1 MDAIFI
7 IEMGIV
13 LIIVVLQ
20 FLIFYRN
27 EKEIRN
33 LTDIFPKVKWL
44 QTFLHVPT
52 ENQRPS
58 GVGKT
63 KINLIEDD
71 TRFSEVFR
79 KIITVTNAYLIKN
92 HGITELDHLKDI
104 SFQEA
109 VSHEKAIESNIT
121 LPLYIGLLCTFVGVI
136 IGLIKIAIVGVNDAA
151 IQSFIGGVLIGM
163 IGSASGL
170 ALTVRSNYLFKNA
183 KRERD
188 VNQYDYLNFLRS
200 EILPAAEK
208 DAEAPLASMR
218 KNLAIFNEGF
228 AQYQQY
234 MNESLGDT
242 LRLFNELKDVYKQV
256 RVIQEGFHGMSDSI
270 RYNDDLLVKQVDYLD
285 GYAKR
290 AEELTKKLNHHFI
303 LADKQLESLVAENIK
318 TLHQSTQSAYVKVDK
333 FMAVHH
339 HGHTNGYTHGNGASI
354 LQDFEIMQKG
364 DHEIQT
370 KLLDKLTLDAVSHDM
385 LNDQVKQ
392 MNVRLA
398 EVVDTQ
404 SGSFM
409 NSKEFKFFVYA
420 GVAAFV
426 VSIVSGILRMFLA
439 QSPLTFSKN
448 LTMKNESG
456 KLFWVSF
463 ADLMTALFI
472 IALALFVLSYKLF
485 KNNESDLLNAKHE
498 LELRHAN
505 LEQQNADLEKLRVK
519 SMEFDKQSRN
529 LAKLKVQLNEEQSLG
544 ATLIQQL
551 QDERAY
557 LFDLQKKLKYEQTRL
572 AVMEEEYL
580 KLREIQKAIEQLDPR
595 YFVYQPQFK
604 RHVVKPQVLFP
615 KGSKE
620 IPETYHIMLKEA
632 GKALQKMTH
641 KLDPDDN
648 IKYLLI
654 IEGMASKDDYEKNYE
669 LSYDRA
675 LALYQLWEREGISF
689 DSDRFEVIIS
699 GSGERG
705 VGRDMRNE
713 SNNQRFLVQVSPKIG
728 ELRGITYADVG
739 SSGRLQR

>member
-13 LIIVVLQ
+13 LVIVVLQ
-20 FLIFYRN
+20 FLIFFRN

-44 QTFLHVPT
+44 QTYRQDPD

-58 GVGKT
+58 GVSKH
-63 KINLIEDD
+63 KVNLIEDD
-71 TRFSEVFR
+71 SRFSEVFR
-79 KIITVTNAYLIKN
+79 KIISTTNAYLVKN
-92 HGITELDHLKDI
+92 RGIAELDHLKDI

-109 VSHEKAIESNIT
+109 VSHEKAIEANIT
-121 LPLYIGLLCTFVGVI
+121 LPLYIGLLCTFAGVI

-170 ALTVRSNYLFKNA
+170 ALTVRSNFLFKNA

-188 VNQYDYLNFLRS
+188 INQYDYLNFLRA
-200 EILPAAEK
+200 EILPAADK
-208 DAEAPLASMR
+208 DADAPLASMR

-256 RVIQEGFHGMSDSI
+256 RTIQEGFHGMSDAI

-339 HGHTNGYTHGNGASI
+339 HSHSNGYANGNGNGNGTSI
-354 LQDFEIMQKG
+354 LQDFEIMQQG
-364 DHEIQT
+364 EREIQS

-392 MNVRLA
+392 MNSRLA

-404 SGSFM
+404 SSSFM

-426 VSIVSGILRMFLA
+426 VSIVSGILRMF
-439 QSPLTFSKN
+439 
-448 LTMKNESG
+448 
-456 KLFWVSF
+456 
-463 ADLMTALFI
+463 
-472 IALALFVLSYKLF
+472 
-485 KNNESDLLNAKHE
+485 
-498 LELRHAN
+498 
-505 LEQQNADLEKLRVK
+505 
-519 SMEFDKQSRN
+519 
-529 LAKLKVQLNEEQSLG
+529 
-544 ATLIQQL
+544 
-551 QDERAY
+551 
-557 LFDLQKKLKYEQTRL
+557 
-572 AVMEEEYL
+572 
-580 KLREIQKAIEQLDPR
+580 
-595 YFVYQPQFK
+595 
-604 RHVVKPQVLFP
+604 
-615 KGSKE
+615 
-620 IPETYHIMLKEA
+620 
-632 GKALQKMTH
+632 
-641 KLDPDDN
+641 
-648 IKYLLI
+648 
-654 IEGMASKDDYEKNYE
+654 
-669 LSYDRA
+669 
-675 LALYQLWEREGISF
+675 
-689 DSDRFEVIIS
+689 
-699 GSGERG
+699 
-705 VGRDMRNE
+705 
-713 SNNQRFLVQVSPKIG
+713 
-728 ELRGITYADVG
+728 
-739 SSGRLQR
+739 